1 MNGDFLPS
9 VQFLKMKELMKKH
22 SCY

>member
-9 VQFLKMKELMKKH
+9 VQFLKMKALMKKH

>member
-1 MNGDFLPS
+1 MNGDFLLS
-9 VQFLKMKELMKKH
+9 VQFLKMKALMKKH